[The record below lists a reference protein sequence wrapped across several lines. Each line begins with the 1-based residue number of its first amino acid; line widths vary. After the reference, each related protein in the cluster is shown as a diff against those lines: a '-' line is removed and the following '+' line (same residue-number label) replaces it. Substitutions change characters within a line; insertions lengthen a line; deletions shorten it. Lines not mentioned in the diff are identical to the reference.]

1 MSYSRTV
8 YCSYCGVKGH
18 NRRGCEPRKEYIAN
32 NPDSYQARREAI
44 AAEHRKN
51 RPRTCSYCLE
61 SGHNARTCGVKA
73 KDKRT
78 LTQKLENNRA
88 TVMNLMMKKGF
99 GIGALVEIPGR
110 YQHNDCYL
118 LTGVDWERTDDVE
131 KISFEIAYVN
141 NGRRFTHSA
150 SLLQEPTGYNSVKVL
165 SPADVSSIQAS
176 FPRDWKLGT
185 LYDVQHYFPK
195 GEGRRYWAFDEE

>member
-1 MSYSRTV
+1 MSYRRTV
-8 YCSYCGVKGH
+8 YCGYCGAKGH
-18 NRRGCEPRKEYIAN
+18 NRRGCDQRKKYIAN
-32 NPDSYQARREAI
+32 NPDSYAARREVI
-44 AAEHRKN
+44 DAER
-51 RPRTCSYCLE
+51 RSLRQRRCSYCGRT
-61 SGHNARTCGVKA
+61 GHNVRKCEVKA
-73 KDKRT
+73 ADKR
-78 LTQKLENNRA
+78 LLQQKLENNRA

-110 YQHNDCYL
+110 YQQTDCYL

-141 NGRRFTHSA
+141 NGRRFTHSV
-150 SLLQEPTGYNSVKVL
+150 SLLQEPTGYNGVKVL